1 MKFLINVVA
10 LAAVVSAVAADC
22 PNCLDSCLNLGPPG
36 SDERMLYLLVSKIR
50 GAKIAN
56 DVESKD
62 SIQMKPRA
70 LQKVKP
76 AGL

>member
-1 MKFLINVVA
+1 MKFLLNVVA

-22 PNCLDSCLNLGPPG
+22 PNCLDKCFNVGTKDG
-36 SDERMLYLLVSKIR
+36 SMLYRLVSKIR